1 MGKSVNS
8 QVGGVIMNC
17 FDIEDVM
24 DALSELPDVELVELL
39 FKYGRLEDLVM
50 YYLVQSEIVDRFVKS
65 VEV

>member
-1 MGKSVNS
+1 MGKIGNS

-39 FKYGRLEDLVM
+39 FKYDRLEDLVM
-50 YYLVQSEIVDRFVKS
+50 YYLVQTEIVDRFVKS

>member
-39 FKYGRLEDLVM
+39 FKYDRLEDLVM
-50 YYLVQSEIVDRFVKS
+50 YYLVQTEIVDRFVKS

>member
-1 MGKSVNS
+1 
-8 QVGGVIMNC
+8 MNC

-50 YYLVQSEIVDRFVKS
+50 YFLVQSEMVDRFIKN